1 MGDANLQ
8 CDFCSAP
15 CPSWRYP
22 ARSFIAYR
30 ASNLAGESVGG
41 WAACDACHKLVEAD
55 DRYSLAQRSLD
66 ELILKHPEARAA
78 AEILLQDLAE
88 LSANSLSTGAGR
100 QFPLLTPRRA
110 SRTMQWTRQFG

>member
-15 CPSWRYP
+15 FPSWRYP

-30 ASNLAGESVGG
+30 AANLAGESVGD
-41 WAACDACHKLVEAD
+41 WAACDACHKLIEAD
-55 DRYSLAQRSLD
+55 DHEHLAQRSLD

-78 AEILLQDLAE
+78 AEILFNDLAD
-88 LSANSLSTGAGR
+88 LHR
-100 QFPLLTPRRA
+100 QFFEHRCGPAVPIA
-110 SRTMQWTRQFG
+110 DAA

>member
-30 ASNLAGESVGG
+30 ASNLAGESVGD
-41 WAACDACHKLVEAD
+41 WAACDACHKLIEAG
-55 DRYSLAQRSLD
+55 DRYSLAHHSLV

-78 AEILLQDLAE
+78 AEILFQDLAE
-88 LSANSLSTGAGR
+88 LHR
-100 QFPLLTPRRA
+100 QFFEHRCGPAVPIA
-110 SRTMQWTRQFG
+110 DAA

>member
-30 ASNLAGESVGG
+30 AWNLAGESVGD
-41 WAACDACHKLVEAD
+41 WAACDACHKLIEAD
-55 DRYSLAQRSLD
+55 DHEHLAQRSLD
-66 ELILKHPEARAA
+66 ELILKYPEARSA
-78 AEILLQDLAE
+78 AEILFDELADLH
-88 LSANSLSTGAGR
+88 R
-100 QFPLLTPRRA
+100 QFFEHRCGPA
-110 SRTMQWTRQFG
+110 VSIADAA

>member
-8 CDFCSAP
+8 CDFCSVP

-30 ASNLAGESVGG
+30 ASNLAGESVGD
-41 WAACDACHKLVEAD
+41 WAACDACHKLIEAD
-55 DRYSLAQRSLD
+55 DFYSLAHRSLD

-78 AEILLQDLAE
+78 AEILFQDLAE
-88 LSANSLSTGAGR
+88 LHR
-100 QFPLLTPRRA
+100 QFFEHRCGPAVPIA
-110 SRTMQWTRQFG
+110 DAA

>member
-30 ASNLAGESVGG
+30 ASNLAGESVGD
-41 WAACDACHKLVEAD
+41 WAACHACHKLIEAD

-66 ELILKHPEARAA
+66 ELILKHPEAGAA
-78 AEILLQDLAE
+78 AEILFQDLAE
-88 LSANSLSTGAGR
+88 LHR
-100 QFPLLTPRRA
+100 QFFEHRCGPAVPIA
-110 SRTMQWTRQFG
+110 DAA